1 MGCFKFSLT
10 GTLLFLLPISLLEI
24 YTKYY
29 SIFLLSVCTENHTL
43 YWLSIW
49 KYLTAINVS
58 DNCHHIVLALTLSH

>member
-1 MGCFKFSLT
+1 MGCFDFSLT
-10 GTLLFLLPISLLEI
+10 GTLLFLLLLSLLEI

-29 SIFLLSVCTENHTL
+29 FIFLLSACTENHTI

-58 DNCHHIVLALTLSH
+58 DNCHHTVLDLTLFH